1 MRLSDYVMSFLAGEG
16 MRDIFLVPGG
26 GNMYLVDS
34 AARQAGLE
42 VTACLHEQAAAIAA
56 DGYAQFTGNLGVA
69 LVTTGPGGTNAV
81 TGVAGAWTESTPLL
95 ILSGQVKTADI
106 KRDDQTRTRGF
117 QEIDIISVVRPI
129 TKYAGLALNPDMIRY
144 HLERAVFLARA
155 GRKGPVWLDIPLDVQ
170 KAEIE
175 PTMLRGFTPP
185 PTWRMDNVSVN
196 AWAALEMIA
205 QAERPVI
212 LAGHGIKS
220 SRKETLFREC
230 IAHLGVPVLTTWRAC
245 DLVGDDHPLYFGRP
259 GAIGQPG
266 ANLIVEDAD
275 LLVAI
280 GARLDFGQIGYD
292 DEFLFADT
300 KKIIVDVDPRELAK
314 HRFPVTL
321 AVEADAGAFLTE
333 LYAQL
338 PEYRARPRETWLNKC
353 RSWKE
358 LGQIDEL
365 VDTLSRLLTPDD
377 LLVPCSSGTG
387 ANVFM
392 RDFRVKFGQR
402 VLNSPGFGAMGY
414 DIPQS
419 IGACL
424 ASGRR
429 TVCLAGDGGFQLNI
443 QELETVQRL
452 GLPIKFFYLN
462 NGGYASIRATQR
474 KYFEGRLVA
483 SDPASGLTLPDMS
496 RVAEAYLIRSNRV
509 EEPKEL
515 EERVREALDAPG
527 PFICEVMGDRS

>member
-1 MRLSDYVMSFLAGEG
+1 MRLSDYVMGFLAREG
-16 MRDIFLVPGG
+16 VRDIFLVPGG

-34 AARQAGLE
+34 AARQVGLA

-106 KRDDQTRTRGF
+106 KKNDQTRTRGF
-117 QEIDIISVVRPI
+117 QEIDIVSVVRSI
-129 TKYAGLALNPDMIRY
+129 TKYAVTVKEPWMIRY
-144 HLERAVFLARA
+144 HLERAAHLART
-155 GRKGPVWLDIPLDVQ
+155 GRKGPVWVDIPVDVQ
-170 KAEIE
+170 KVEIE
-175 PTMLRGFTPP
+175 PETLQGYTPAT
-185 PTWRMDNVSVN
+185 TWRMDNVSIN
-196 AWAALEMIA
+196 AGTTLELIA

-220 SRKETLFREC
+220 AKSETLFREC
-230 IAHLGVPVLTTWRAC
+230 IARLNVPVLTTWRAA
-245 DLVGDDHPLYFGRP
+245 DLVGDDHPLYCGRP
-259 GAIGQPG
+259 GALGQPG
-266 ANLIVEDAD
+266 ANLIVQDAD

-292 DEFLFADT
+292 DEFLST
-300 KKIIVDVDPRELAK
+300 GKKVIVDVDANELSK
-314 HRFPVTL
+314 HRFPIAI
-321 AVEADAGAFLTE
+321 AVEADAGAFLAG

-338 PEYRARPRETWLNKC
+338 PGLRSRNRQGWLDRC

-358 LGQIDEL
+358 LGQSDPL
-365 VDTLSRLLTPDD
+365 VDVLSDLLTPED

-387 ANVFM
+387 ANTFM
-392 RDFRVKFGQR
+392 LDFRVKFGQR

-474 KYFEGRLVA
+474 KYFDGRLVA
-483 SDPASGLTLPDMS
+483 SNPASGLTLPDVS
-496 RVAEAYLIRSNRV
+496 RIAEAYLIHSNRI
-509 EEPKEL
+509 EEPGEL
-515 EERVREALDAPG
+515 GELVREALNAPG
-527 PFICEVMGDRS
+527 PFICEVMGDCS

>member
-1 MRLSDYVMSFLAGEG
+1 MRLSDYVMGFLAGEG
-16 MRDIFLVPGG
+16 VRDIFLVPGG

-34 AARQAGLE
+34 AARQAGLA

-56 DGYAQFTGNLGVA
+56 DGYAQYTGNLGVA

-106 KRDDQTRTRGF
+106 KPNDGTRTRGF
-117 QEIDIISVVRPI
+117 QEIDIVSVVHSI
-129 TKYAGLALNPDMIRY
+129 TKYAVTVKESVTIRY
-144 HLERAVFLARA
+144 HLEKAAWCART
-155 GRKGPVWLDIPLDVQ
+155 GRKGPVWIDIPLDVQ

-185 PTWRMDNVSVN
+185 PKRCPSAASVG

-220 SRKETLFREC
+220 AKSESLFREC
-230 IAHLGVPVLTTWRAC
+230 IAQLGVPVLTTWRAA

-292 DEFLFADT
+292 AEYLDADT
-300 KKIIVDVDPRELAK
+300 KKVIVDVDPCELAK

-321 AVEADAGAFLTE
+321 AVEADAGTFLAE

-353 RSWKE
+353 RSWKD
-358 LGQIDEL
+358 LHAVDAL
-365 VDTLSRLLTPDD
+365 VDILSRFLTPDD
-377 LLVPCSSGTG
+377 LLVPCSSGSG

-474 KYFEGRLVA
+474 KYFDGRFVA
-483 SDPASGLTLPDMS
+483 SDPASGLTFPDIS
-496 RVAEAYLIRSNRV
+496 SIAEAYLIRSNVV
-509 EEPKEL
+509 EGPGEL